1 MKKFCMITLTVC
13 LLLAALAAS
22 PARGEAPAETE
33 PEEAAQIID
42 LSGYG
47 DEELTALLYQVQ
59 AEIVARGIER
69 TAALPNGT
77 YVFGSDIPTGKY
89 LLKKSQTD
97 TYGIVQQAAADD
109 PEDEHPSKLYE
120 FVGERDFEVF
130 ITGEEGDK
138 LTIPFPC
145 ELTISAGVVFQ

>member
-1 MKKFCMITLTVC
+1 MKKFCMIILTVC
-13 LLLAALAAS
+13 LLLTALAAS

-47 DEELTALLYQVQ
+47 DEELTALLKQVQ
-59 AEIVARGIER
+59 TEIMARNIEK
-69 TAALPNGT
+69 TAALRAGT

-89 LLKKSQTD
+89 VLKKSPTD
-97 TYGIVQQAAADD
+97 IHGIVEFAAADD
-109 PEDEHPSKLYE
+109 PEDKYPSKLYE
-120 FVGERDFEVF
+120 FVGDEDFETF
-130 ITGEEGDK
+130 ITGEEGDR

-145 ELTISAGVVFQ
+145 ELTISAGVAFQ